1 MLNQSSFFVI
11 LDSGIFWAKL
21 YDFEISV
28 QNKVKTLEYFMK
40 IENLTAYELIEK
52 HPIEELDCVA
62 WLLKHK
68 KSGARVALMS
78 NDDENKVFH
87 IGFRTPPQDSTG
99 LPHILEHSVLCGSK
113 KFPVKDPFVEL
124 VKGSLNTFL
133 NAMTYSDKTVYP
145 VASCNDADFQNLMD
159 VYLDAVF
166 HPNIYLKEE
175 IFMQEGWHYELED
188 PDGELTLNGV
198 VYNEMKGAFSSPE
211 DVLDRQIMA
220 ALFPDTPYGNE
231 SGGDPDCIPDL
242 TYEQFLDF
250 HKKYYH
256 PSNSYIYLYGNMDMA
271 EKLQWLDEEYLSEY
285 DAISIDSA
293 LPMQEAFEETREMI
307 LEYPISDAEDE
318 KDNTYLSYN
327 KVIGT
332 SLDKELYLAFQIL
345 DYALLAAPGAPLK
358 QALLDAKIGK
368 DVMSSY
374 DNGILQ
380 PTFSIVAKNA
390 NLDQKDAFVTLIH
403 QTLENL
409 VNKGLDKKALEAG
422 LNYYEFRYREADFG
436 NYPKGL
442 MYGLQAFDSWLYDEN
457 KPFIHLEALD
467 TFASLRRLVDTDYYE
482 SLIQKYLL
490 DNTHGALVAV
500 KPKKGLAQEKEET
513 LAKKLADYKASL
525 TREDCEKLVEMTEHL
540 KEYQD
545 EESSQEDLEK
555 IPVLKLEDISKD
567 VRPFKNEELFIE
579 NTKVIHHDYN
589 TNGIVYLNMAF
600 NITKMP
606 QHLLPYVSILKN
618 VLGYIDTETYS
629 FGELFNEINRK
640 SGGISSTLGIYAN
653 DADESKTTVTYEL
666 RTKALKDQLPFVFSM
681 IQEILTK
688 SNLDDEK
695 RLYEI
700 LAQLKSR
707 LQMVLPSHGHSTAV
721 TRATSYFSETSDFSE
736 RTGGIE
742 FYRVVER
749 LEKHFEEEKA
759 DFIAK
764 LKEVCSYIFC
774 PENLLVSI
782 TCDQSG
788 LEGLEEQ
795 LKVLQSCL
803 QPLKEM
809 PVAEKEPLTKKN
821 EGFLT
826 SSQVQYVA
834 VAGNFKKA
842 GLDYTG
848 ALRVLKVILSYDYL
862 WLQIRVK
869 GGAYGCMSG
878 FTRGGNGYFASY
890 RDPNLRGTFD
900 VYRGTI
906 EYLKNFAASDRDM
919 LKYIIGTISDM
930 DIPLTPSMAGHRS
943 FSAYMTGVTEERIL
957 KERMEVLGCN
967 VSEIRKLA
975 DHVQAILDDDAIC
988 VLGNEALMKKEEE
1001 LFNTLEPL
1009 FQS

>member
-1 MLNQSSFFVI
+1 MN
-11 LDSGIFWAKL
+11 
-21 YDFEISV
+21 
-28 QNKVKTLEYFMK
+28 

-52 HPIEELDCVA
+52 HQIEELGSVA
-62 WLLKHK
+62 YLLKHK
-68 KSGARVALMS
+68 KSGARIALLS
-78 NDDENKVFH
+78 NDDDNKVFN

-99 LPHILEHSVLCGSK
+99 LPHILEHTVLCGSK

-124 VKGSLNTFL
+124 AKGSLNTFL

-166 HPNIYLKEE
+166 HPNIYKKEE
-175 IFMQEGWHYELED
+175 IFRQEGWHYELESID
-188 PDGELTLNGV
+188 DELKLNGV

-211 DVLDRQIMA
+211 DVLDREIMA

-231 SGGDPDCIPDL
+231 SGGDPEVIPEL
-242 TYEQFLDF
+242 TYENFLAF

-271 EKLQWLDEEYLSEY
+271 EKLQWLDKEYLSEY
-285 DAISIDSA
+285 DTIQVESA
-293 LPMQEAFEETREMI
+293 LPVQEAFKETREVI
-307 LEYPISDAEDE
+307 LEYSISETEDE

-332 SLDKELYLAFQIL
+332 SLDRELYLAFQVIE
-345 DYALLAAPGAPLK
+345 YALLAAPGAPLK
-358 QALLDAKIGK
+358 QAILDAKIGK

-374 DNGILQ
+374 DNGIMQ
-380 PTFSIVAKNA
+380 PIFSIITKNA
-390 NLDQKDAFVTLIH
+390 NIEQKDAFVTLIH

-467 TFASLRRLVDTDYYE
+467 TFASLRKRVDTDYFE
-482 SLIQKYLL
+482 KLVQEYLL
-490 DNTHGALVAV
+490 DNTHAAIVVV
-500 KPKKGLAQEKEET
+500 KPKKGLSQEKEEQ
-513 LAKKLADYKASL
+513 LAKKLAGYKASL
-525 TREDCEKLVEMTEHL
+525 SKEECEKLVAFTHHL
-540 KEYQD
+540 REYQE

-555 IPVLKLEDISKD
+555 IPVLQLGDIDKN
-567 VRPFKNEELFIE
+567 VRPFKNEELLIE
-579 NTKVIHHDYN
+579 NTKVIYHDYH

-600 NITKMP
+600 DITKIP
-606 QHLLPYVSILKN
+606 QELLPYVSILKN
-618 VLGYIDTETYS
+618 VLGYIDTENYS

-640 SGGISSTLGIYAN
+640 SGGISQTLGVYADDTEDN
-653 DADESKTTVTYEL
+653 KNIMTFEMRA
-666 RTKALKDQLPFVFSM
+666 KALEDQLPFVFTM
-681 IQEILTK
+681 IEEILTK
-688 SNLDDEK
+688 SKLEDEK

-700 LAQLKSR
+700 IAQMKSR
-707 LQMVLPSHGHSTAV
+707 LQMILPSHGHSTAV
-721 TRATSYFSETSDFSE
+721 TRAMSYFSETSDFSDK
-736 RTGGIE
+736 TGGIA
-742 FYRVVER
+742 FYRVVES
-749 LEKHFEEEKA
+749 LESHFEEEKA
-759 DFIAK
+759 EFIGK
-764 LKEVCSYIFC
+764 LKKVCEYIFC
-774 PENLLVSI
+774 QSNLTVSV
-782 TCDQSG
+782 TCERKA
-788 LEGLEEQ
+788 LEGLGEQ

-803 QPLKEM
+803 KPVKE
-809 PVAEKEPLTKKN
+809 VVEEEKAQLCKKN

-834 VAGNFKKA
+834 AAGNFKKA
-842 GLDYTG
+842 GLEYTG

-862 WLQIRVK
+862 WIQIRVK

-878 FTRGGNGYFASY
+878 FTRTGNGYLASY

-900 VYRGTI
+900 VYRGTVD
-906 EYLKNFAASDRDM
+906 YLKNFAASDRDM

-930 DIPLTPSMAGHRS
+930 DVPLTPSMAGQRS
-943 FSAYMTGVTEERIL
+943 FTAYLTNVTEERIS
-957 KERMEVLGCN
+957 KEREEVLSCT
-967 VSEIRKLA
+967 VADIRKLA
-975 DHVQAILDDDAIC
+975 DYIQAILDDDIIC

-1001 LFNTLEPL
+1001 LFYTLEPL
-1009 FQS
+1009 VQA